1 MLIFA
6 LHRYGRRLGLDAI
19 ILARAAR
26 GPTGSAA
33 TGLSGR
39 WLNALT

>member
-19 ILARAAR
+19 ILARSETR
-26 GPTGSAA
+26 NIFKRFLLA
-33 TGLSGR
+33 T
-39 WLNALT
+39 AT